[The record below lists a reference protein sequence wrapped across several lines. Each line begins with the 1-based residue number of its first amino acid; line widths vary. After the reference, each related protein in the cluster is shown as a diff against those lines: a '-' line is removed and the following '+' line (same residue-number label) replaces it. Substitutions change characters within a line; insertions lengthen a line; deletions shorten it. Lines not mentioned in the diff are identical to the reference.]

1 MTAITVIVW
10 NMVAANRT
18 VNARVTL
25 ESMLSEVFLNE
36 LFSEF
41 EDISN

>member
-1 MTAITVIVW
+1 MTAITVMVW

-18 VNARVTL
+18 VNARVVL
-25 ESMLSEVFLNE
+25 ESTLSEVFLNE

>member
-1 MTAITVIVW
+1 MTVITVIVW

-18 VNARVTL
+18 VNARVVL
-25 ESMLSEVFLNE
+25 ESTLSEVFLNE